1 MFGGG
6 GSEPHSLNHFR
17 GDSTQASSLH
27 YNVAATT
34 QPTTI
39 SGKENKILNREDVNE
54 SNFFYNSDED
64 REVDE
69 IL

>member
-6 GSEPHSLNHFR
+6 QHSSLHFR
-17 GDSTQASSLH
+17 GDSTQASSQHNQAHHHNLL
-27 YNVAATT
+27 TST
-34 QPTTI
+34 QPAI
-39 SGKENKILNREDVNE
+39 AKENINDNRPDVNE